1 MTSFLKGSVGAK
13 KKSKRK
19 KNVRLEAAFGSA
31 AGLIQVDT
39 VHEAITWLSVVLVS
53 KDKITLYHLV
63 IQALF
68 LGLPPSFH
76 FLWLESY
83 HVFIVKKKEGLLF
96 SHKQVKV

>member
-1 MTSFLKGSVGAK
+1 MTSFLKGSIGAK
-13 KKSKRK
+13 KVKKE
-19 KNVRLEAAFGSA
+19 KNVRLEAAFSS

-53 KDKITLYHLV
+53 KDKITLCHLV

-76 FLWLESY
+76 SLWLESY